1 MIYLIVLNILRT
13 LFDKIIVF
21 YSFLKFVIKFAFY
34 SILLKIREKFG
45 KEIVLG
51 LWRVLCIQQAIIFYF
66 LNINA
71 PHKRHSYESL

>member
-34 SILLKIREKFG
+34 SILLKIREKIEKKLYWDDKDCYVSNELKHF
-45 KEIVLG
+45 
-51 LWRVLCIQQAIIFYF
+51 IFSY
-66 LNINA
+66 
-71 PHKRHSYESL
+71 KRTS

>member
-1 MIYLIVLNILRT
+1 MIYLIVLYILRT

-51 LWRVLCIQQAIIFYF
+51 L
-66 LNINA
+66 
-71 PHKRHSYESL
+71 